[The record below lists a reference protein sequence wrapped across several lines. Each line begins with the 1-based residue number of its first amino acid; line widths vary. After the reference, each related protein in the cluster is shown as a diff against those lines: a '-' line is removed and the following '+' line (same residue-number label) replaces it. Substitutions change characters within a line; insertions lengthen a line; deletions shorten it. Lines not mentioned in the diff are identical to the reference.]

1 VAQARSNPK
10 FTLVEADLLNADL
23 DAMCTEADGVFHLA
37 AQPGVRGSWGDSFIV
52 YNRDNIL
59 ATQRLFEAA
68 AGAGRR
74 VVFSS
79 SSSVYGN
86 ARRFPIREDADAR
99 PISPYGVTKLMGEQ
113 LAHAYAVTRGLSYLC
128 VRYFSVYGPRQRP
141 DMAFHRI
148 IEALFG
154 DGTFVIHGTGEQRR
168 DFTFVGDAVDAT
180 LRAMDSRAE
189 GRAYNVG
196 GGSEASLA
204 EVIEL
209 VESLAGRRLMKSY
222 AASAGGDVERTSA
235 DTRRAESELGWR
247 PRTTLRQGVSRQ
259 LDWAVSRE
267 RTTRQRTPSRS

>member
-1 VAQARSNPK
+1 
-10 FTLVEADLLNADL
+10 
-23 DAMCTEADGVFHLA
+23 
-37 AQPGVRGSWGDSFIV
+37 
-52 YNRDNIL
+52 
-59 ATQRLFEAA
+59 
-68 AGAGRR
+68 

-113 LAHAYAVTRGLSYLC
+113 LAHAYAVTRGLSYVCL
-128 VRYFSVYGPRQRP
+128 RYFSVYGPRQRP

-209 VESLAGRRLMKSY
+209 VESLTGRRLTKSY
-222 AASAGGDVERTSA
+222 SAAAGGDVERTSA
-235 DTRRAESELGWR
+235 DIRRAKSDLGWR
-247 PRTTLRQGVSRQ
+247 PRTTLHEGISRQ
-259 LDWAVSRE
+259 LDWVVGQDRSARE
-267 RTTRQRTPSRS
+267 RMPSRA